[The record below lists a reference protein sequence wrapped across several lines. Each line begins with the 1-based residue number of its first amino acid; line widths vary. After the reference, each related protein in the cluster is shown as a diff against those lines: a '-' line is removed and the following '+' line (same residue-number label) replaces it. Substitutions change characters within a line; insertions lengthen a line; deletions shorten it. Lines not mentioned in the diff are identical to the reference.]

1 VTYEEFVH
9 SRLQSLL
16 RYAVMLTGDPH
27 TAQDLVQETMIRVQ
41 VKWRRVVKADQ
52 PERYVQRML
61 TNAYIDLRRGSWLRR
76 VTLFAEPAEPRE
88 RDVDHAEHNAARD
101 EMWVQLATLPR
112 RQRAALVLRY
122 YEGLPDSEIAEVLG
136 CAVGTVRAHISRALA
151 TLRARLVPGERPAL
165 PGMPA
170 GHIGRARAPEER
182 FGRASGQRP
191 GGPAAHQA
199 MIVSGEVTQ

>member
-1 VTYEEFVH
+1 MTYEEFVS

-41 VKWRRVVKADQ
+41 LKWRRVVKADQ

-76 VTLFAEPAEPRE
+76 VTLQAEPAEPRANANS
-88 RDVDHAEHNAARD
+88 DHAERTAARD
-101 EMWVQLATLPR
+101 EMWLLLARLPR

-122 YEGLPDSEIAEVLG
+122 YEGLPDGEIAEVLG

-151 TLRARLVPGERPAL
+151 TLRAHLVPAL
-165 PGMPA
+165 A
-170 GHIGRARAPEER
+170 
-182 FGRASGQRP
+182 
-191 GGPAAHQA
+191 
-199 MIVSGEVTQ
+199 VSGDVQQ

>member
-1 VTYEEFVH
+1 MTYEEFVS

-41 VKWRRVVKADQ
+41 LKWRRVVKADQ

-61 TNAYIDLRRGSWLRR
+61 TNAYIDVRRGSWLRR
-76 VTLFAEPAEPRE
+76 VTLQAEPTEPRANGNS
-88 RDVDHAEHNAARD
+88 DHAERTAARD
-101 EMWVQLATLPR
+101 EMWLLLARLPR

-122 YEGLPDSEIAEVLG
+122 YEGLPDGEIAEVLG

-151 TLRARLVPGERPAL
+151 TLRAHLVPAL
-165 PGMPA
+165 A
-170 GHIGRARAPEER
+170 
-182 FGRASGQRP
+182 
-191 GGPAAHQA
+191 
-199 MIVSGEVTQ
+199 VSGDVQQ

>member
-76 VTLFAEPAEPRE
+76 VTLFADPAEPRD

-101 EMWVQLATLPR
+101 EMWVRLAKLPR
-112 RQRAALVLRY
+112 RQRAALVLRF

-151 TLRARLVPGERPAL
+151 TLRAQLAPGERSHL
-165 PGMPA
+165 PPGQ
-170 GHIGRARAPEER
+170 RAHGAPGYR
-182 FGRASGQRP
+182 GVAPGQRP
-191 GGPAAHQA
+191 AGPAQQA
-199 MIVSGEVTQ
+199 MFVSRDVTQ